1 MEKILTIPKKYDMI
15 RIKKIIFRRN
25 FA

>member
-1 MEKILTIPKKYDMI
+1 MGKILTIPKKYDMI